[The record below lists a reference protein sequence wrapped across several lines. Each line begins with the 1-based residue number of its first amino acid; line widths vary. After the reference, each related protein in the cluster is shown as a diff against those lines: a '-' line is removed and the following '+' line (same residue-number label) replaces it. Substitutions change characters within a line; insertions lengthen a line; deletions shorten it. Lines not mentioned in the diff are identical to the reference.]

1 MFKNALQYNK
11 DKDLKSSILSNLIK
25 AYTMTGFWD
34 AAQATA
40 RQYVK
45 DFPYAADRMDKELV
59 IARAYI
65 NLNQF
70 QNAVEYLKEIKLRAS
85 SEREPEIQ
93 FYIGEALLK
102 AGQYE
107 NAIAEFVKIPLLS
120 KKTKLQWE
128 ASALYYS
135 GQSYEK
141 LGRTADAIRMYKEII
156 RRPGIDL
163 VLKKDAE
170 KRIKQIQ

>member
-1 MFKNALQYNK
+1 MFKKAMEYCNGC
-11 DKDLKSSILSNLIK
+11 DLAANIMTNLIK
-25 AYTMTGFWD
+25 VYSLTGFWD
-34 AAQATA
+34 AAQAMA
-40 RQYVK
+40 RTYLQK
-45 DFPYAADRMDKELV
+45 FPEAPDRLDKKII

-70 QNAVEYLKEIKLRAS
+70 QKAVDYLKSIKVEATA
-85 SEREPEIQ
+85 EREPEIQ

-102 AGQYE
+102 AGRYE
-107 NAIAEFVKIPLLS
+107 DAIAEFVKIPLLS

-135 GQSYEK
+135 GQCYEK
-141 LGRTADAIRMYKEII
+141 LGRIDDAIRMYKEII
-156 RRPGIDL
+156 KRPGIDL
-163 VLKKDAE
+163 VLKRDAE

>member
-1 MFKNALQYNK
+1 MEEFPDADDNI
-11 DKDLKSSILSNLIK
+11 DKKIIV
-25 AYTMTGFWD
+25 
-34 AAQATA
+34 AQ
-40 RQYVK
+40 
-45 DFPYAADRMDKELV
+45 
-59 IARAYI
+59 AYI

-70 QNAVEYLKEIKLRAS
+70 DNAIEYLRKIKFEAD

-93 FYIGEALLK
+93 FYIGEAYLK

-141 LGRTADAIRMYKEII
+141 LGRIDDAIRMYREII
-156 RRPGIDL
+156 DRPGIDL

-170 KRIKQIQ
+170 KRIQQIQ